1 MDTRNEPAF
10 AWYRLEGRE
19 SALLLVFCL
28 ILCILCFIV
37 WLRGDAPRALQATG
51 TEMPAAAVFVN
62 RASVA
67 ELSALPG
74 IGPRKAERIVN
85 ARKAQTISSLE
96 EFANAAGGIPR
107 AQQQRMEPF
116 VRFDP

>member
-19 SALLLVFCL
+19 SALLLIFCL
-28 ILCILCFIV
+28 ILCILCSIV
-37 WLRGDAPRALQATG
+37 WLRGDAPRALPATS
-51 TEMPAAAVFVN
+51 TELPPAAVHVN

-74 IGPRKAERIVN
+74 IGPRKAERIVS
-85 ARKAQTISSLE
+85 ARQANKIRSLE
-96 EFANAAGGIPR
+96 ELAHAAGGIPR
-107 AQQQRMEPF
+107 AEQQRMEPF